1 MLKDKIFFGESG
13 LTTTS
18 ANHIA
23 NIAKEKYQLLL
34 KQLETITLYNTNI
47 GLISSEKQPLSYG
60 VETLSNVKPSLE
72 TIAQLKSLIAWLRE
86 AIKAKERLFED
97 VKSENFGLVAP
108 VRPICENVM
117 TEDEYV
123 ATWSIKKRNRYYFLE
138 TMCATIGSYIHPN
151 GAFAK
156 AREEYMNKLTNPLK
170 VVGQGRDTTIYEYVP
185 SVDSEEVENTFMTLQ
200 SEYRTYQAEL
210 NSLKYEIEEAI
221 RSDNL
226 AKSNKYSSEM
236 RNYEASLENYNA
248 EIKTLRLKENERISN
263 LKIIIPDS
271 LQKIYQEVK
280 AD

>member
-47 GLISSEKQPLSYG
+47 GLIGSEKQPLSYG

-72 TIAQLKSLIAWLRE
+72 SIAQLKSLIAWLRE

-108 VRPICENVM
+108 VQPICENVM

-156 AREEYMNKLTNPLK
+156 AREEYMNKLTNPLR
-170 VVGQGRDTTIYEYVP
+170 VVGQGRDTTIYEYLP
-185 SVDSEEVENTFMTLQ
+185 SIDSEEVENTFMTLQ
-200 SEYRTYQAEL
+200 SEYRSYQSEL

-226 AKSNKYSSEM
+226 EKSNKYSSEM

>member
-18 ANHIA
+18 ANHTA

-108 VRPICENVM
+108 VQPICENVM

-151 GAFAK
+151 GAFAN
-156 AREEYMNKLTNPLK
+156 AREDYMNKLTNPLR

-185 SVDSEEVENTFMTLQ
+185 SVDTEEVENTFMTLQ
-200 SEYRTYQAEL
+200 SEYRAYQSEL

-226 AKSNKYSSEM
+226 TKSNKYSSEM
-236 RNYEASLENYNA
+236 RNYEALLENYNA

>member
-60 VETLSNVKPSLE
+60 VKTLSNVKPSLE

-97 VKSENFGLVAP
+97 IKSENFGLVAP
-108 VRPICENVM
+108 VQPICENVM
-117 TEDEYV
+117 TEDEYL

-156 AREEYMNKLTNPLK
+156 AREEYMNKLTNPLR

-185 SVDSEEVENTFMTLQ
+185 SIDSEEVENTFMTLQ
-200 SEYRTYQAEL
+200 SEYRAYQSEL

-236 RNYEASLENYNA
+236 RNYEASLEKYNA

>member
-47 GLISSEKQPLSYG
+47 GLIDSEKQPLSYG

-108 VRPICENVM
+108 IQPICENVM

-170 VVGQGRDTTIYEYVP
+170 VVGQGRDTTIYEYLP
-185 SVDSEEVENTFMTLQ
+185 SIDSEEVENTFMVLQ

>member
-47 GLISSEKQPLSYG
+47 GLIGSEKQPLSYG
-60 VETLSNVKPSLE
+60 VETLSNVKSSLE

-97 VKSENFGLVAP
+97 FKSENFGLVAP
-108 VRPICENVM
+108 IQPICENVM

-123 ATWSIKKRNRYYFLE
+123 AAWSIKKRNRYYFLE

-156 AREEYMNKLTNPLK
+156 AREEYMNKLTNPLR

-200 SEYRTYQAEL
+200 SEYRSYQSEL

>member
-47 GLISSEKQPLSYG
+47 GLIDSEKQPLSYG
-60 VETLSNVKPSLE
+60 METLSNVKPSLE

-108 VRPICENVM
+108 VQPICENVM

-170 VVGQGRDTTIYEYVP
+170 VVGQGRDTTIYEYLP
-185 SVDSEEVENTFMTLQ
+185 SIDSEEVENTFMVLQ

>member
-47 GLISSEKQPLSYG
+47 GLIGSEKQPLSYG

-108 VRPICENVM
+108 IQPICENVM

-151 GAFAK
+151 GVFAK
-156 AREEYMNKLTNPLK
+156 AREEYMNKLTNPLR

-200 SEYRTYQAEL
+200 SEYRSYQSEL

>member
-47 GLISSEKQPLSYG
+47 GLIGSEKQPLSYG

-108 VRPICENVM
+108 IQPICENVM

-156 AREEYMNKLTNPLK
+156 AREEYMNNLTNPLR

-200 SEYRTYQAEL
+200 SEYRSYQSEL

-226 AKSNKYSSEM
+226 TKSNKYSSEM

>member
-72 TIAQLKSLIAWLRE
+72 AIAQLKSLIAWLRE

-108 VRPICENVM
+108 VQPICENVM

-170 VVGQGRDTTIYEYVP
+170 VVGQGRDTTIYEYLP
-185 SVDSEEVENTFMTLQ
+185 SIDSEEVENTFMVLQ

-226 AKSNKYSSEM
+226 TKSNKYSSEM

>member
-97 VKSENFGLVAP
+97 IKSENFGLVAP
-108 VRPICENVM
+108 IQPICENVM

-185 SVDSEEVENTFMTLQ
+185 SIDSEEVENTFMALQ
-200 SEYRTYQAEL
+200 SEYRAYQSEL

-226 AKSNKYSSEM
+226 SKGNKYLSEM
-236 RNYEASLENYNA
+236 QNYEVSLDNYNA

>member
-108 VRPICENVM
+108 VRPICENLM

-185 SVDSEEVENTFMTLQ
+185 SIDSEEVENTFMALQ

-226 AKSNKYSSEM
+226 SKGNKYLSEM
-236 RNYEASLENYNA
+236 QNYEVSLDNYNA

>member
-47 GLISSEKQPLSYG
+47 GLIGSEKQPLSYG

-108 VRPICENVM
+108 IQPICENVM

-123 ATWSIKKRNRYYFLE
+123 AAWSIKKRNRYYFLE

-156 AREEYMNKLTNPLK
+156 AREEYMNKLTNPLR

-200 SEYRTYQAEL
+200 SEYRSYQSEL

-236 RNYEASLENYNA
+236 QNYEASLENYNA

-263 LKIIIPDS
+263 MKIIIPDS

>member
-1 MLKDKIFFGESG
+1 M
-13 LTTTS
+13 
-18 ANHIA
+18 
-23 NIAKEKYQLLL
+23 
-34 KQLETITLYNTNI
+34 
-47 GLISSEKQPLSYG
+47 
-60 VETLSNVKPSLE
+60 
-72 TIAQLKSLIAWLRE
+72 LRE

-108 VRPICENVM
+108 VQPICENVM

-123 ATWSIKKRNRYYFLE
+123 ATWSFKKRNRYYFLE

-156 AREEYMNKLTNPLK
+156 AREEYMNKLTNPLR

-185 SVDSEEVENTFMTLQ
+185 SIDSEEVENTFMTLQ
-200 SEYRTYQAEL
+200 SEYRSYQSEL

>member
-47 GLISSEKQPLSYG
+47 GLIGSEKQPLSYG

-108 VRPICENVM
+108 IQPICENVM

-170 VVGQGRDTTIYEYVP
+170 VVGQGRDTTIYEYLP
-185 SVDSEEVENTFMTLQ
+185 SIDSEEVENTFMVLQ

-226 AKSNKYSSEM
+226 TKSNKYSSEM

-263 LKIIIPDS
+263 LKIIIPDT

>member
-13 LTTTS
+13 LTTTN

-60 VETLSNVKPSLE
+60 VITLSNVKSSLE

-117 TEDEYV
+117 TDDEYV

-156 AREEYMNKLTNPLK
+156 AREDYMNKLTNPLR

-185 SVDSEEVENTFMTLQ
+185 SIDSEEVENTFMALQ
-200 SEYRTYQAEL
+200 SEYRTYQSEL

-236 RNYEASLENYNA
+236 QNYEALLENYNA

>member
-47 GLISSEKQPLSYG
+47 GLIGSEKQPVSYG

-138 TMCATIGSYIHPN
+138 TMCATIGIYIHPN

-156 AREEYMNKLTNPLK
+156 AREEYMNILTNRLK

-185 SVDSEEVENTFMTLQ
+185 SIDSEEVENTFMALQ

-236 RNYEASLENYNA
+236 QNYEASLENYNA

>member
-47 GLISSEKQPLSYG
+47 GLIGSEKQPLSYG

-108 VRPICENVM
+108 IQPICENVM

-123 ATWSIKKRNRYYFLE
+123 AAWSIKKRNRYYFLE

-156 AREEYMNKLTNPLK
+156 AREEYMNKLTNPLR

-200 SEYRTYQAEL
+200 SEYRSYQSEL

>member
-170 VVGQGRDTTIYEYVP
+170 VVGQGRDTTIYEYLP
-185 SVDSEEVENTFMTLQ
+185 SIDSEEVENAFMTLQ
-200 SEYRTYQAEL
+200 SEYRSYQSEL

-226 AKSNKYSSEM
+226 TKSNKYSSEM

>member
-1 MLKDKIFFGESG
+1 MLKDEIFFGESG

-47 GLISSEKQPLSYG
+47 GLIGSEKQPLSYG

-108 VRPICENVM
+108 IQPICENVM

-123 ATWSIKKRNRYYFLE
+123 AAWSIKKRNRYYFLE

-156 AREEYMNKLTNPLK
+156 AREEYMNKLTNPLR

-200 SEYRTYQAEL
+200 SEYRSYQSEL

>member
-156 AREEYMNKLTNPLK
+156 AREEYMNKLTNPLR

-185 SVDSEEVENTFMTLQ
+185 SIDSEEVENTFMSLQ

-236 RNYEASLENYNA
+236 QNYEASLENYNA